1 MGASEFYVLCK
12 FDLES
17 MEGTGIDNANMVQHR
32 KTDWVIYHEILE
44 TKGKIYIRD
53 LTEIEMDW
61 LTEYA
66 PEYYKV
72 KQKQGA

>member
-1 MGASEFYVLCK
+1 
-12 FDLES
+12 
-17 MEGTGIDNANMVQHR
+17 MVQHR

-44 TKGKIYIRD
+44 TKGKIYIRN

>member
-1 MGASEFYVLCK
+1 M
-12 FDLES
+12 
-17 MEGTGIDNANMVQHR
+17 
-32 KTDWVIYHEILE
+32 E

-66 PEYYKV
+66 PEYYQV
-72 KQKQGA
+72 KQKQ